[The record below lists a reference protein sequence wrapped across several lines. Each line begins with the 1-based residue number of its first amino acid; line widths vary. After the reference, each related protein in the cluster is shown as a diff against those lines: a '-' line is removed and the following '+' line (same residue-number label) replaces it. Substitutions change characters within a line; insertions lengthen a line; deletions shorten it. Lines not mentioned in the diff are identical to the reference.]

1 MKSLKLKKLN
11 IMFEYTL
18 FMLSDSFTN
27 ITGSGYHQPKSSTYS
42 VFWILINIIVSL
54 IIIYG
59 IHAFWNYLKDTYS
72 TKKTKDLVGSQIQK
86 YKKMVDEIQQNR
98 ANIPGSPTGTIIS
111 EKDQQSMNDE
121 LMEYVNSVSINNNEK

>member
-1 MKSLKLKKLN
+1 
-11 IMFEYTL
+11 
-18 FMLSDSFTN
+18 MLSDPFTN
-27 ITGSGYHQPKSSTYS
+27 ITRSVQPRPSNTF
-42 VFWILINIIVSL
+42 FWILINIIVSL

-98 ANIPGSPTGTIIS
+98 ANVPGSPTSTIIS

-121 LMEYVNSVSINNNEK
+121 LMEYVNSVSIIA

>member
-1 MKSLKLKKLN
+1 MKSLKIKNPNVCL
-11 IMFEYTL
+11 EYTL
-18 FMLSDSFTN
+18 FMLSDPFTN
-27 ITGSGYHQPKSSTYS
+27 ITRSVQPRPSNTF
-42 VFWILINIIVSL
+42 FWILINIIVSL

-98 ANIPGSPTGTIIS
+98 ANVPGSPTGTIIS

-121 LMEYVNSVSINNNEK
+121 LMEYVNSVSINNNE